1 MGKIP
6 KEIGD
11 VSISRMTSRESILHF
26 ETAQPVKEDILW
38 VTCPLIT
45 LKKIRAGV

>member
-1 MGKIP
+1 MGEKP
-6 KEIGD
+6 KLFGD
-11 VSISRMTSRESILHF
+11 VSISRMTARVSILHF